1 MDMKIL
7 AVGGGSGGH
16 VTPVVAVL
24 RELKK
29 RHPRA
34 ELRFWC
40 DKKFGTQARSIVHHY
55 DPSLRVDTIL
65 AGKLRRYNNMTIW
78 QQMAHPR
85 TILLPNLRDML
96 FVAGGFV
103 QSLAKLA
110 SWRPDVVFTKG
121 GFVCLPVGLAARVL
135 GIPLVI
141 HDSDAH
147 PGLTNRILARW
158 ASAIATGAPLEN
170 YTYNPAISRYV
181 GIPISSEFKRMSG
194 AEKQAAKS
202 ALGVDPQRPLI
213 VVTGGGLG
221 AKRINDAV
229 ALILNDLLTQAS
241 VILISGAN
249 QYDELRAL
257 TPEADDRFQ
266 LHAFVSKEMAQM
278 LSAADIVVARAGAT
292 TILELAAAATPTV
305 LIPNGYLTGG
315 HQLKNAQAYAKDG
328 AVSVLDEHAIDA
340 DPKVLL
346 AELTALLADASRR
359 QVMADTFYKFARPDA
374 ASDMADMILAAA
386 KKR

>member
-1 MDMKIL
+1 
-7 AVGGGSGGH
+7 
-16 VTPVVAVL
+16 
-24 RELKK
+24 
-29 RHPRA
+29 
-34 ELRFWC
+34 
-40 DKKFGTQARSIVHHY
+40 VHHY

-103 QSLAKLA
+103 QSLVKLSA
-110 SWRPDVVFTKG
+110 WRPDVVFTKG
-121 GFVCLPVGLAARVL
+121 GFVCLPVGLAAKIL

-170 YTYNPAISRYV
+170 YTYNPSISRYV
-181 GIPISSEFKRMSG
+181 GIPISSDFKRLNDSDR
-194 AEKQAAKS
+194 QAAKIS
-202 ALGVDPQRPLI
+202 LGVDPKCPLV

-229 ALILNDLLTQAS
+229 ALILSDLLDHAS
-241 VILISGAN
+241 VILISGAG

-257 TPEADDRFQ
+257 TPVADDRFQ
-266 LHAFVSKEMAQM
+266 LHAFVSKGMAQM

-292 TILELAAAATPTV
+292 TILELAAAATPTI

-315 HQLKNAQAYAKDG
+315 HQLKNAQAYARDG
-328 AVSVLDEHAIDA
+328 AVSVLDEHAIDT

-346 AELTALLADASRR
+346 SEITTLLADANRR
-359 QVMADTFYKFARPDA
+359 QVMADTFHHFARPNA
-374 ASDMADMILAAA
+374 ANDMADMILSAA

>member
-1 MDMKIL
+1 
-7 AVGGGSGGH
+7 
-16 VTPVVAVL
+16 
-24 RELKK
+24 
-29 RHPRA
+29 
-34 ELRFWC
+34 
-40 DKKFGTQARSIVHHY
+40 VHHY

-78 QQMAHPR
+78 QQMVHPR
-85 TILLPNLRDML
+85 TILLPNLRDLL

-103 QSLAKLA
+103 QSLAKLM

-121 GFVCLPVGLAARVL
+121 GFVCLPVGLAARIL

-170 YTYNPAISRYV
+170 YAYNPAISRYV
-181 GIPISSEFKRMSG
+181 GIPISSEFKRLSDT
-194 AEKQAAKS
+194 ERQAAKV
-202 ALGVDPQRPLI
+202 ALGVDPQKPLI

-229 ALILNDLLTQAS
+229 ALILDDLLARAS
-241 VILISGAN
+241 VILISGAS

-315 HQLKNAQAYAKDG
+315 HQLKNAEAYAKSG
-328 AVSVLDEHAIDA
+328 AVAVLDEHAIDA

-346 AELTALLADASRR
+346 TELTALLADAGRR
-359 QVMADTFYKFARPDA
+359 QVMADTFHEFARPDA
-374 ASDMADMILAAA
+374 ASDMADMILTAA

>member
-1 MDMKIL
+1 M
-7 AVGGGSGGH
+7 
-16 VTPVVAVL
+16 
-24 RELKK
+24 
-29 RHPRA
+29 
-34 ELRFWC
+34 
-40 DKKFGTQARSIVHHY
+40 HHY

-96 FVAGGFV
+96 FVMGGLL
-103 QSLAKLA
+103 QSLGKLLT
-110 SWRPDVVFTKG
+110 WRPDVVFTKG
-121 GFVCLPVGLAARVL
+121 GFVCLPVGLAARAL

-158 ASAIATGAPLEN
+158 ATAIATGAPLEN

-181 GIPISSEFKRMSG
+181 GIPISSEFKRLSDT
-194 AEKQAAKS
+194 EKQAAKT
-202 ALGVDPQRPLI
+202 ALGVDPQRPLV

-229 ALILNDLLTQAS
+229 ALILGDLLDQAS
-241 VILISGAN
+241 VILISGAG

-328 AVSVLDEHAIDA
+328 AVVVLDEHAIDA

-346 AELTALLADASRR
+346 AELTALLHDVDRR
-359 QVMADTFYKFARPDA
+359 RAMADDFHKFARPHA
-374 ASDMADMILAAA
+374 ANDMADMILAAA
-386 KKR
+386 KRR

>member
-1 MDMKIL
+1 MKIL

-24 RELKK
+24 RELKA

-40 DKKFGTQARSIVHHY
+40 DKKFGPQARSIVHHY
-55 DPSLRVDTIL
+55 DPKLRVDTIL

-85 TILLPNLRDML
+85 TIFLPNMRDML
-96 FVAGGFV
+96 FVIGGFV
-103 QSLAKLA
+103 QSFVKLTA
-110 SWRPDVVFTKG
+110 WRPDVVFTKG
-121 GFVCLPVGLAARVL
+121 GFVCLPVGLAAKLL

-147 PGLTNRILARW
+147 PGLTNRILARF
-158 ASAIATGAPLEN
+158 ASAIATGAPLDN
-170 YTYNPAISRYV
+170 YGYNPEVSRYV
-181 GIPISSEFKRMSG
+181 GIPISSDFKPLTE
-194 AEKQAAKS
+194 AEKKHAKEE
-202 ALGVDPQRPLI
+202 LGVDPERPLV

-229 ALILNDLLTQAS
+229 ALILDKLLERAS
-241 VILISGAN
+241 VILVSGAG
-249 QYDELRAL
+249 QYDELRAV
-257 TPEADDRFQ
+257 TPQADDRFQ
-266 LHAFVSKEMAQM
+266 LHAFVSQGMARM

-292 TILELAAAATPTV
+292 TILELAASATPTV

-315 HQLKNAQAYAKDG
+315 HQLKNAAAYAKEG

-340 DPKVLL
+340 DATVLL
-346 AELTALLADASRR
+346 TELMALLANKER
-359 QVMADTFYKFARPDA
+359 QTSMSKAFHKFARPRA
-374 ASDMADMILAAA
+374 AQDMADMIIAAA
-386 KKR
+386 KKA

>member
-1 MDMKIL
+1 
-7 AVGGGSGGH
+7 
-16 VTPVVAVL
+16 
-24 RELKK
+24 
-29 RHPRA
+29 
-34 ELRFWC
+34 
-40 DKKFGTQARSIVHHY
+40 
-55 DPSLRVDTIL
+55 
-65 AGKLRRYNNMTIW
+65 MTIW

-96 FVAGGFV
+96 FVAGGLLQSFV
-103 QSLAKLA
+103 KLVT
-110 SWRPDVVFTKG
+110 WRPDVVFTKG
-121 GFVCLPVGLAARVL
+121 GFVCLPVGLAARL
-135 GIPLVI
+135 LNIPLVI

-170 YTYNPAISRYV
+170 YRYNPAISRYV
-181 GIPISSEFKRMSG
+181 GIPISAEFKRLG
-194 AEKQAAKS
+194 EAEKQTAKA
-202 ALGVDPQRPLI
+202 ALGVDPQRPLV

-229 ALILNDLLTQAS
+229 ALILGDLLDQAS

-266 LHAFVSKEMAQM
+266 LHAFVSKDMALM
-278 LSAADIVVARAGAT
+278 LSAADVVVARAGAT

-328 AVSVLDEHAIDA
+328 AVAVLDEHAIDA

-346 AELTALLADASRR
+346 TELQTLLADPARR
-359 QVMADTFYKFARPDA
+359 QKMAADFHAFARPNA

>member
-1 MDMKIL
+1 MKIL

-24 RELKK
+24 RELKA
-29 RHPRA
+29 RHPKA

-40 DKKFGTQARSIVHHY
+40 DKKFSTQARSIVHHY

-103 QSLAKLA
+103 QSLVKLSA
-110 SWRPDVVFTKG
+110 WRPDVVFTKG
-121 GFVCLPVGLAARVL
+121 GFVCLPVGLAAKIL

-170 YTYNPAISRYV
+170 YTYNPSISRYV
-181 GIPISSEFKRMSG
+181 GIPISSDFKRLNDSDR
-194 AEKQAAKS
+194 QAAKIS
-202 ALGVDPQRPLI
+202 LGVDPKRPLV

-229 ALILNDLLTQAS
+229 ALILSDLLDHAS
-241 VILISGAN
+241 VILISGAG

-257 TPEADDRFQ
+257 TPVADDRFQ
-266 LHAFVSKEMAQM
+266 LHAFVSKGMARM

-292 TILELAAAATPTV
+292 TILELAAAATPTI

-315 HQLKNAQAYAKDG
+315 HQLKNAQAYARDG

-340 DPKVLL
+340 DSKVLL
-346 AELTALLADASRR
+346 SEITTLLADANRR
-359 QVMADTFYKFARPDA
+359 QVMADMFHHFARPNA
-374 ASDMADMILAAA
+374 ANDMADMILSAA